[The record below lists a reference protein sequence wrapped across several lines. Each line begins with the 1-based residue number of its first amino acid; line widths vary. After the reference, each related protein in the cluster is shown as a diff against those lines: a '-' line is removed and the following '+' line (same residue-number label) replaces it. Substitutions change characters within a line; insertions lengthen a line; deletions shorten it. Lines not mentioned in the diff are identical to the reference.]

1 MKPFLM
7 VPLAAL
13 CLSACAT
20 RSEPASENG
29 SLTSNIGTAA
39 STTVEQTGDGLGEAA
54 MSPLEDFNLR
64 RQEIPPLLA
73 AIESPYHLPQELE
86 CWQISFLISE
96 LDKVL
101 GDDWDSLKPDDR
113 LRTDQLSEAAT
124 DAALGA
130 VSAGARSWIPFR
142 GLVRRVTGA
151 EAHARRYDNAFRKG
165 AQRRAYLKGYGL
177 AQSCDLPA
185 RPNFETLDPEN
196 SIGELDIT
204 PQDAVGTSS
213 PPSEWSGPHEAPQS
227 GQR

>member
-1 MKPFLM
+1 MKLILIAS
-7 VPLAAL
+7 VVAL
-13 CLSACAT
+13 GLSACAT
-20 RSEPASENG
+20 RSEPANGNG

-39 STTVEQTGDGLGEAA
+39 STTMEQTGDGLGEAA

-73 AIESPYHLPQELE
+73 AIESPYHLPKELD
-86 CWQISFLISE
+86 CWQIVFLIGE

-101 GDDWDSLKPDDR
+101 GADWDAPKPDDR

-177 AQSCDLPA
+177 AQGCDVPA
-185 RPNFETLDPEN
+185 RPDFATLDPDQT
-196 SIGELDIT
+196 LRDMDIT
-204 PQDAVGTSS
+204 QPAAAATSS
-213 PPSEWSGPHEAPQS
+213 PPSD
-227 GQR
+227 